1 MYTTYTR
8 TRVDKCASM
17 CNMCVR
23 ACVYMRAC
31 TYARVCACVRACV
44 CVRAY
49 VCAGVRV
56 CVCAFVS
63 DSFVENGIKMAC
75 TSYSANNV
83 HEQNIIYTQLCLT
96 LFCANIRYDFLV
108 QNGHFVLTCLI
119 ESYKHN

>member
-1 MYTTYTR
+1 
-8 TRVDKCASM
+8 
-17 CNMCVR
+17 MCVR

-31 TYARVCACVRACV
+31 TYARMCACVRACVRACV
-44 CVRAY
+44 CVRVRMYVCVRAY
-49 VCAGVRV
+49 VCVCVRV

-83 HEQNIIYTQLCLT
+83 HEQNIIYTQLDLT
-96 LFCANIRYDFLV
+96 LFCANIRYNFLV